1 MKGNASIRNDYA
13 VSEVVGGM
21 ILILVAVLSFA
32 VIYTYLFPSLP
43 ETNANT
49 KLAGYVT
56 DEGIIVLKHIGGNSI
71 NSYTIEMRY
80 VNNNSLI
87 EKNTYTNDPW
97 TIGTYISPFTSQ
109 SISTFDN
116 KVLVRVI
123 GNIDGEGETLF
134 EGILMGKGLP
144 IHTLNMLIP
153 SLWTNTPDEDLICF
167 NYSITPNIDAET
179 YIYSWLVNGV
189 PLAEIIWSF
198 DTNSPTVVKDYS
210 GNGYDGTVIDAI
222 WTPDG
227 IIGGAY
233 YFDGG
238 GDHITRDLPN
248 SSVFNEIYRNDFTI
262 SIWIKS
268 DDIDEPHKVVLET
281 GENNENFV
289 KIIQH
294 ESQLHFGVYV
304 NKGKLIESVVGT
316 NENLSSNIWY
326 HLVGT
331 WDADQEAIELF
342 LNGTSIINSTDSGRG
357 VFSHATED
365 GKLDVGCGG
374 GFWQGYLDEFQVYP
388 RILSREQIYQLY
400 LCTKDGNSNKMVIVS
415 DETNV
420 GEIWQCVVT
429 PNSGTEDDE
438 SVGSNEIIIV
448 DYAGGG

>member
-1 MKGNASIRNDYA
+1 MKGNARFRNDYA

-21 ILILVAVLSFA
+21 LLILIA
-32 VIYTYLFPSLP
+32 VISFTSIYMYLYPP
-43 ETNANT
+43 PPDTNTNV
-49 KLAGYVT
+49 KISGYVT
-56 DEGIIVLKHIGGNSI
+56 EEGLIVLKHIGGDSLD
-71 NSYTIEMRY
+71 SYTVKMRY
-80 VNNNSLI
+80 NNNNYWFFEESYDNQW
-87 EKNTYTNDPW
+87 K
-97 TIGTYISPFTSQ
+97 IGTPKNFALPEGDEEIN
-109 SISTFDN
+109 IVVLSTIKGKEEIVFEG
-116 KVLVRVI
+116 VVI
-123 GNIDGEGETLF
+123 G
-134 EGILMGKGLP
+134 KGFP
-144 IHTLNMLIP
+144 ILNMLIP
-153 SLWTNTPDEDLICF
+153 SLLTNTPDEDLICF

-179 YIYSWLVNGV
+179 YIYSWIVNGA

-198 DTNSPTVVKDYS
+198 DTNSPTVAKDYS
-210 GNGYDGTVIDAI
+210 GNGFDGQVIDAI

-268 DDIDEPHKVVLET
+268 DDIDDPHKVVLET

-294 ESQLHFGVYV
+294 ESQIHFGVYV

-316 NENLSSNIWY
+316 NENLSSNTWY
-326 HLVGT
+326 HIVGT
-331 WDADQEAIELF
+331 WGAEQEAIELF
-342 LNGTSIINSTDSGRG
+342 LNGTSIVNSTDSGRG

-388 RILSREQIYQLY
+388 RVLSREQIYQLY
-400 LCTKDGNSNKMVIVS
+400 LCTKDGESSNMVIVS
-415 DETNV
+415 DETND
-420 GEIWQCVVT
+420 GDIWQCVVT
-429 PNSGTEDDE
+429 PNNGIEDDE
-438 SVGSNEIIIV
+438 SVTSNEIIID
-448 DYAGGG
+448 DYEGGG